1 MDERNYTLKR
11 KDIQLLKK
19 IFFEIREELV
29 VMFEQKGLIKR
40 RRIIM
45 DYFSLV
51 QACYLYIVEK
61 LSYQRLADQMALDYG
76 IVMSDTA
83 WKKQLKK
90 CAPVFFE
97 IAQELLR
104 RRVAEKSVENINLM
118 AIDATDIP
126 KEGHQGTE
134 IRLHCTFS
142 LDTATL
148 EQVHQTDKYGPE
160 TVKNFDLSTECCY
173 LADKAYG
180 KATQIEHMF
189 QSETY
194 FLFRISPS
202 LIRLYS
208 DKTCKNRLDFQK
220 LMKNDLFETVCYV
233 KCGQTYNEIRLIG
246 SHLPPEERDAA
257 RKRAKE
263 KSVKNQRHIMDVTM
277 QYAEWLF
284 LVTNLPNDY
293 LCDELAA
300 LYYGRWQIELM
311 FKRAKSQLNF
321 HVIRKGSESYSKMV
335 TLLWIAI
342 ACVLC
347 CVQIDFQYAS
357 DFPYSDYNVFS
368 LAKSLFFA

>member
-1 MDERNYTLKR
+1 M
-11 KDIQLLKK
+11 
-19 IFFEIREELV
+19 
-29 VMFEQKGLIKR
+29 
-40 RRIIM
+40 
-45 DYFSLV
+45 V

-61 LSYQRLADQMALDYG
+61 LSYQRLADRMALDYG
-76 IVMSDTA
+76 IQMSDTA
-83 WKKQLKK
+83 WKKQIRK
-90 CAPVFFE
+90 CAPVFLE

-104 RRVAEKSVENINLM
+104 QRIAGKSVENIKLM

-148 EQVHQTDKYGPE
+148 EQVHQTDKHGSE

-173 LADKAYG
+173 LADRAYG
-180 KATQIEHMF
+180 KATQINYMF
-189 QSETY
+189 QSKTN

-208 DKTCKNRLDFQK
+208 DKTCKNKINFQE
-220 LMKNDLFETVCYV
+220 LMKKDLFETVCYV
-233 KCGQTYNEIRLIG
+233 RCGQTYNEIRLIG
-246 SHLPPEERDAA
+246 SHLPPEERDTA
-257 RKRAKE
+257 RKKAKK
-263 KSVKNQRHIMDVTM
+263 KSVKNQRKIMDITV

-284 LVTNLPNDY
+284 LATNLPNDY
-293 LCDELAA
+293 LCDELAV

-321 HVIRKGSESYSKMV
+321 HVIRKGSEAYSKMV
-335 TLLWIAI
+335 THIWVAI
-342 ACVLC
+342 VCVLC
-347 CVQIDFQYAS
+347 CVQIEFEYAS
-357 DFPYSDYNVFS
+357 DFSYSNYNVFS